1 MSQLE
6 KIKPRLGIS
15 LDDKEQ
21 DDCLTQMLDDAKE
34 EILDFC
40 NRSKLLPK
48 MEGLQRELAIIY
60 HNRSGSEG
68 EASRSQGG
76 VSVSYS
82 TEIPES
88 IKARLVSYRL
98 LKAVNIANANKE

>member
-6 KIKPRLGIS
+6 KIKPRLEIP
-15 LDDKEQ
+15 LADKDQ
-21 DDCLTQMLDDAKE
+21 DERLNQMLDDAKE
-34 EILDFC
+34 VILDFC

-60 HNRSGSEG
+60 YNRSGSEG

-88 IKARLVSYRL
+88 IKSRLVAYRL
-98 LKAVNIANANKE
+98 LKAVNVANANKE